1 MVSKVCHSQLS
12 SSTLA
17 SAAHMPPWAAPV
29 WERVG
34 YSLVMTAVR
43 ARRELSSAARRP
55 APPAPMITT
64 SKVCCWVIGLL
75 GGLGGEGEDG
85 EGAEGP
91 GEADHGGV
99 EALVEQAPGA
109 AAGVVVDDHPQAVVA
124 VEQGQGEHGEVVD
137 APERV
142 GPAAGHEGEV
152 DPVEAAVEHVHDR
165 EVAEHQ
171 QDQQDPGDAHEQPGV
186 ELEVAPA
193 ALGLAPVGRGRAGE
207 RGRGDVGA
215 HGHSSSTTW
224 APMLITGGTARTTN
238 STVWTQSIWRWRAT
252 PWDQKSNRM
261 IRRPL
266 RAWKITTTAKPISS
280 SPTKGLR

>member
-12 SSTLA
+12 SSTFA
-17 SAAHMPPWAAPV
+17 RAAHIPPWAAPV

-34 YSLVMTAVR
+34 YSLVITAVR

-55 APPAPMITT
+55 APPAPTITT
-64 SKVCCWVIGLL
+64 SKVCCWVIRGLL
-75 GGLGGEGEDG
+75 GGLGGEREDR

-99 EALVEQAPGA
+99 DALVDEAPEAG
-109 AAGVVVDDHPQAVVA
+109 AGVVVDDHPQAVAA

-137 APERV
+137 PPERV

-152 DPVEAAVEHVHDR
+152 DPVQAAVEHVHDR
-165 EVAEHQ
+165 EVGQHQ
-171 QDQQDPGDAHEQPGV
+171 QDQQHPGDAHEHPGV
-186 ELEVAPA
+186 ELEAAPP
-193 ALGLAPVGRGRAGE
+193 ALGLAPVGRGGAGE
-207 RGRGDVGA
+207 RGRGDG
-215 HGHSSSTTW
+215 GHPQSSSTTW
-224 APMLITGGTARTTN
+224 APMAITGGMARTRN
-238 STVWTQSIWRWRAT
+238 STVWTHSIWRWRAT

-266 RAWKITTTAKPISS
+266 RAWKITTTARPISS
-280 SPTKGLR
+280 SPTNGLR